1 MSANTYKHVYHDGL
15 AGMVEFAN
23 RGFGVG
29 RAHDTTAKPANR
41 SKFIGRQFM
50 DWSAIKSALAES
62 WQQGLDEVQWMLFE
76 LRNVALPP
84 VKCQKRRPRF
94 RDEGDEIDHDRLRSG
109 QEYWRSMRR
118 ESAAGPKTFC
128 IVAAMTTPANKDSM
142 DVLWRGA
149 VAIVL
154 ADLLEE
160 QGHRVE
166 LWACHRTGR
175 AYRSGADNF
184 QAVCL
189 KRTDEPVDISTL
201 TNAVS
206 GWCYRT
212 LWFQDMVSETRSK
225 TTDGLGHC
233 LTISEYDPN
242 VKELTGGAD
251 LIVIDNVWNKTAAV
265 DFAARAIENLN
276 REQP

>member
-1 MSANTYKHVYHDGL
+1 MSTYAHVYPDGL
-15 AGMVEFAN
+15 AGMIDFAEQGI
-23 RGFGVG
+23 RQG
-29 RAHDTTAKPANR
+29 RAHDTAESPAGR
-41 SKFIGRQFM
+41 SNFIGRRFA
-50 DWSAIKSALAES
+50 DWPAIKAALDQP
-62 WQQGLDEVQWMLFE
+62 WQEGLDEVQWMLYE

-84 VKCQKRRPRF
+84 VQCQKRRPRYS
-94 RDEGDEIDHDRLRSG
+94 DQGDEVDNDRLRSG
-109 QEYWRSMRR
+109 QDYWRSMRR
-118 ESAAGPKTFC
+118 ESAAGSKTFC

-175 AYRSGADNF
+175 AYRNGADNF
-184 QAVCL
+184 QAACL

-212 LWFQDMVSETRSK
+212 VWFQDMESEPRSK
-225 TTDGLGHC
+225 ATAGLGHC
-233 LTISEYDPN
+233 LSISACDPH

-251 LIVIDNVWNKTAAV
+251 LIVIDGIWSKEAARA
-265 DFAARAIENLN
+265 FAARTIETLN
-276 REQP
+276 P

>member
-1 MSANTYKHVYHDGL
+1 MSTYSHVYPDGL
-15 AGMVEFAN
+15 AGMVAFAD
-23 RGFGVG
+23 RGVHEG
-29 RAHDTTAKPANR
+29 RAHDTATSPAAR
-41 SKFIGRQFM
+41 SRFIGRRFA
-50 DWSAIKSALAES
+50 DWPAVKTALDQPWPE
-62 WQQGLDEVQWMLFE
+62 GLDEVQWMLFE
-76 LRNVALPP
+76 LRKVALPQ
-84 VKCQKRRPRF
+84 VTCQKRRPRF
-94 RDEGDEIDHDRLRSG
+94 ADQGDEVDHDRLRAG

-118 ESAAGPKTFC
+118 ESAAGPRTFC

-184 QAVCL
+184 QAACL

-212 LWFQDMVSETRSK
+212 VWFQDMESEPRSK
-225 TTDGLGHC
+225 TTCGLGHC

-251 LIVIDNVWNKTAAV
+251 LIVIDNVWDKAAAV
-265 DFAARAIENLN
+265 AFAARIIETMN
-276 REQP
+276 Q